1 MSELSH
7 YGVKGMRW
15 GHRTDHSG
23 PVSTAIVQKRPG
35 GPVKIK
41 ATQGA
46 GLKPSS
52 DAVKAAT
59 FRQQAKKSGT
69 QSLSNEELQS
79 LVTRL
84 NLEKQYSNLNPPPR
98 AKKFVA
104 DLLITGG
111 KAQLQRVV
119 NDKMATAVGNILK
132 KNNK

>member
-1 MSELSH
+1 MSELNH

-23 PVSTAIVQKRPG
+23 PVNTSVVQKRPG
-35 GPVKIK
+35 GPVRIK
-41 ATQGA
+41 TTKGA

-59 FRQQAKKSGT
+59 FRQQAKRSGT

-79 LVTRL
+79 LVTRM
-84 NLEKQYSNLNPPPR
+84 NLEKQYSNLNPPPA

-104 DLLITGG
+104 DLLINGG
-111 KAQLQRVV
+111 KVQIQRVV
-119 NDKMATAVGNILK
+119 NDQMTSAVGNILK
-132 KNNK
+132 KNK